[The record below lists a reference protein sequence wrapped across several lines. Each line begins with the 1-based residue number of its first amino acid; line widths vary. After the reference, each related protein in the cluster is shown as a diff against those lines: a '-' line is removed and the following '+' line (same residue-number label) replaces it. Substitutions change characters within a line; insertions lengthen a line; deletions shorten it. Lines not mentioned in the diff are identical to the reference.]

1 MSDRVPSDRMV
12 ALPDRMTVLSDPTH
26 VLPDRTHVLP
36 DPTHVLPDRIVTLL
50 DRIGSRGRYRDP
62 SSDPS
67 DPIVRFRDVS
77 KRFGPVTAL
86 DEVSCRFD
94 RGRIHG
100 VVGPNGSGKTT
111 LFEILL
117 RLRHPTAGTVTAPPP
132 SAIGYSF
139 QEPQFY
145 PNLTAAENL
154 TVFARLH
161 GNVDPEWRR
170 SVTERLRLDRV
181 AHQRAAALSGGFR
194 KKLDVAI
201 AFVSQPELLV
211 LDEPLAGIDQLS
223 RDRVLELIV
232 EHAENG
238 GTVLVSSHDRERV
251 DPILDSLLTLYDG
264 RVGRPE

>member
-1 MSDRVPSDRMV
+1 MEALKMSERVSPDRVNARLDRIG
-12 ALPDRMTVLSDPTH
+12 
-26 VLPDRTHVLP
+26 VLPDRLVA
-36 DPTHVLPDRIVTLL
+36 LL
-50 DRIGSRGRYRDP
+50 DRVGSRGRYRDP

-67 DPIVRFRDVS
+67 DPIVRLRDVS

-86 DEVSCRFD
+86 DGISCRFD
-94 RGRIHG
+94 RGQIHG

-132 SAIGYSF
+132 AAVGYSF

-145 PNLTAAENL
+145 PNLTAGENL

-161 GNVDPEWRR
+161 GTVDPEWRR

-201 AFVSQPELLV
+201 AFVSRPELLV

-223 RDRVLELIV
+223 RERVLELIV
-232 EHAENG
+232 DHAEDG
-238 GTVLVSSHDRERV
+238 GTVLISSHDRERV

-264 RVGRPE
+264 RVDRPD